1 MEVILNFNLPLSF
14 QQIAEMVRQLP
25 KPEKVQLAKL
35 LQSEVKQSEKGSPQT
50 HFASQVILAQ
60 DWLNQEEEK
69 AWQHL

>member
-1 MEVILNFNLPLSF
+1 MEAILNFNLPLSF

-25 KPEKVQLAKL
+25 KPEKMKLAKL
-35 LQSEVKQSEKGSPQT
+35 LQSEVKQSEKDMIQT

-60 DWLNQEEEK
+60 DWFNQEEEK

>member
-1 MEVILNFNLPLSF
+1 MEAILNFNLPLSF

-25 KPEKVQLAKL
+25 KPEKIQLAKL
-35 LQSEVKQSEKGSPQT
+35 LQSEVEQTEKGSPQT
-50 HFASQVILAQ
+50 HFASQAILGQ